1 MQITFDEWKKIQLK
15 VAKILSVE
23 DIPGKDKLYKI
34 EISLG
39 NENRTIVAGIKP
51 FYNKEELLNKKIVVV
66 SNLKPAV
73 IAGIKSE
80 AMLLAAKDKD
90 GKYRLI
96 FADENIA
103 EGTLVE

>member
-1 MQITFDEWKKIQLK
+1 MEITFDEWKKIQLK

-23 DIPGKDKLYKI
+23 DIPNKDKLYKI
-34 EISLG
+34 KISLG
-39 NENRTIVAGIKP
+39 NEEKTTVAGIKP
-51 FYNKEELLNKKIVVV
+51 FYAREELLNKKVVV
-66 SNLKPAV
+66 LTNLKPAS

-90 GKYRLI
+90 NKYRLI